1 MVWKNL
7 TFLLNYR
14 NTPIVGLGMS
24 PFELLIF
31 RKVKDKLP
39 TTDELLK
46 PNMYNIDEVQ
56 KKLKQM
62 RTKNKLYY
70 DKDTQSLPDCNLGDD
85 V

>member
-62 RTKNKLYY
+62 RTKINYMMIKTTKAYPIV
-70 DKDTQSLPDCNLGDD
+70 T
-85 V
+85 

>member
-1 MVWKNL
+1 
-7 TFLLNYR
+7 
-14 NTPIVGLGMS
+14 MS